1 LQEKLGGYA
10 GKILR
15 VDLSKG
21 KSIQQPLPMEMI
33 KGFIGGTGFQAK
45 ILWEETDAT
54 TDPLGPENVLVFA
67 TGPLMGTMWT
77 GSDRINVAAKS
88 PLTGIWGESNAGGH
102 FGHAIKYAG
111 YDIIIIKGSSK
122 DPVYLWIDDDCV
134 EIRNAKHL
142 WGKNVW
148 EVEDILREELGDP
161 EVKIASIGQ
170 AGENLVK
177 YASIINYRC
186 RAMARAGMGAVMGSK
201 RLKAIAIRGTKGVE
215 VADPEEFIRIYEEIK
230 EKSMK
235 NPFTPN
241 ITKYGTSLLVEA
253 MNDIGRFPTKNFQTG
268 VFPYANKISGDVL
281 VNNYKVRDRAC
292 FSCYYAC
299 KMHLYVK
306 SGPYAGL
313 HTDQPEYET
322 LNSLGGRVWNDDIE
336 TLIYANVL
344 CNQYGIDTISVGTAI
359 SFMMELWEKGII
371 TKEDTDGLDFSWG
384 NKETIIATIHK
395 IAKRE
400 GIGNI
405 LAEGV
410 KKASEIIGKG
420 SEKYAMHVKGLEISA
435 QDGRAQKSMAIAHAA
450 SVRGADHLRH
460 CTFYDE
466 VGFEDAIA
474 EKFGKQYLPEM
485 ADRLAVKYKGF
496 MAKETEDFAIMVDS
510 LPLCVSGG
518 SYWPPVLW
526 WKDIAKIYQ
535 ATTGIK
541 TTEKDLRIVAERV
554 VNLKRAYNIRLC
566 LDRRHDTLPARFL
579 EEPAPDGPCKGQ
591 TVDLKTLLDDYY
603 KHRGWDIETGLIP
616 ESKLKELGL
625 DHVAEELRKIGKLP
639 KTKS

>member
-1 LQEKLGGYA
+1 MFYGWA
-10 GKILR
+10 GLILE
-15 VDLSKG
+15 VDLTNKKIVKKELSKDFAVKYLG
-21 KSIQQPLPMEMI
+21 SR
-33 KGFIGGTGFQAK
+33 GFASR
-45 ILWEETDAT
+45 ILYERCEPNL
-54 TDPLGPENVLVFA
+54 DPLSQDNPLIFSVGPI
-67 TGPLMGTMWT
+67 TGMFWPTPSRYT
-77 GSDRINVAAKS
+77 VAAKS
-88 PLTGIWGESNAGGH
+88 PLTGALGYANSAGH
-102 FGHAIKYAG
+102 FGPELKYAG
-111 YDIIIIKGSSK
+111 YDMIIIKGSSK
-122 DPVYLWIDDDCV
+122 DPVYLSIMDDHV
-134 EIRNAKHL
+134 ELKPANHL

-148 EVEDILREELGDP
+148 EVEDILIEELGDP

-177 YASIINYRC
+177 YACVINDFH
-186 RAMARAGMGAVMGSK
+186 RAAGRTGMGAVMGSK
-201 RLKAIAIRGTKGVE
+201 KLKAIAVRGTKRVK
-215 VADPEEFIRIYEEIK
+215 VANPEKLYELASWAFKEAGYGPKTEWFRKWGTPALIASKNIRGDLPAKNHQLAHFPWADEISGETIRIKYLIA
-230 EKSMK
+230 EK
-235 NPFTPN
+235 
-241 ITKYGTSLLVEA
+241 
-253 MNDIGRFPTKNFQTG
+253 
-268 VFPYANKISGDVL
+268 
-281 VNNYKVRDRAC
+281 AC
-292 FSCYYAC
+292 FGCPVHCSRFTMVNY
-299 KMHLYVK
+299 
-306 SGPYAGL
+306 GPYAG
-313 HTDQPEYET
+313 TKGEGPEYET
-322 LNSLGGRVWNDDIE
+322 LDAFGPMCWNPDFGTIAK
-336 TLIYANVL
+336 ANTM
-344 CNQYGIDTISVGTAI
+344 CNQYGLDTMSTGVSIA
-359 SFMMELWEKGII
+359 FAMECYEKGIL
-371 TKEDTDGLDFSWG
+371 TKEELGDIDLSWG
-384 NKETIIATIHK
+384 NTDAIIKLVEMIT
-395 IAKRE
+395 KRE

-410 KKASEIIGKG
+410 KRASEIIGKG

-460 CTFYDE
+460 CAFYDE

-526 WKDIAKIYQ
+526 WEDVAKIYQ
-535 ATTGIK
+535 AVTGIK
-541 TTEKDLRIVAERV
+541 STEKDLRIVAERV

-566 LDRRHDTLPARFL
+566 LDRRHDTLPTRFL

-625 DHVAEELRKIGKLP
+625 DYVAKELRKIGKLP